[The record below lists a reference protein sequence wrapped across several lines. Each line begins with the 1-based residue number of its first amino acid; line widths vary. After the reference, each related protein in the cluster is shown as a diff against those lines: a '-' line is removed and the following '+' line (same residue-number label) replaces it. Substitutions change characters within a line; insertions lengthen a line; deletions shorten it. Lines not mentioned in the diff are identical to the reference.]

1 MRIEPECLPC
11 LIQRGL
17 REILKAT
24 GDPAKRLKAA
34 IAIVKIIAE
43 NLSEEA
49 TPSDLGALRER
60 AIKLET
66 GNQDVY
72 AKEKEDS
79 NRTALKI
86 LPKLRG
92 ELSKLDDEFSRFRLA
107 CAYATIANSIE
118 FDIPEHDFS
127 PEDILKLFESGRV
140 EVDDTG
146 EIYRII
152 KASKKVALLLDNAGE
167 IVIDKLLAEQIK
179 SLGAKLTVVVKN
191 FPIMNDATVADV
203 KLISL
208 KEVADNVLA
217 VDVECVGFSM
227 SKLPER
233 IRKELLSSDLI
244 VAKGMAHYESLT
256 EESVKVPVAYLLV
269 AKCSPVARSLGV
281 KVGNGAIKLVKPR
294 KSWG

>member
-1 MRIEPECLPC
+1 MVALRIEPECLPC

-17 REILKAT
+17 REIRKAT

-34 IAIVKIIAE
+34 IAITKIIAE

-66 GNQDVY
+66 GNLDVY
-72 AKEKEDS
+72 AREKEDS
-79 NRTALKI
+79 NEAALRV
-86 LPKLRG
+86 LPRLRE
-92 ELSKLDDEFSRFRLA
+92 ELSRLNDEFSKFRLA
-107 CAYATIANSIE
+107 CVYATIANSIE
-118 FDIPEHDFS
+118 FDIPEHEFS

-146 EIYRII
+146 EVYRAV

-167 IVIDKLLAEQIK
+167 VAIDKLLAEQIK
-179 SLGAKLTVVVKN
+179 SLGPKLTIAVKN
-191 FPIMNDATVADV
+191 FPMMNDATLADV
-203 KLISL
+203 KLVSL
-208 KEVADNVLA
+208 EEVADSVLA
-217 VDVECVGFSM
+217 VEVECLGFSM
-227 SKLPER
+227 SKLPEEV
-233 IRKELLSSDLI
+233 RKELLSSDLI

-256 EESVKVPVAYLLV
+256 EEDVKVPVAYLLV

-281 KVGNGAIKLVKPR
+281 GLGSGAIKLVKP
-294 KSWG
+294 